1 MTDSY
6 VLSKNEIRLI
16 RCLQEEFPLCER
28 PFLQIA
34 QKLDLPESEVI
45 EMTRRLQE
53 AGCLKRLAAV
63 LYHTRVGYTVNA
75 MLVWDVP
82 EDRVDEMAGQVIRL
96 PQVSH
101 CYRRNRAEGFDY
113 NLYTMVHAES
123 ENELDLLTDRLRS
136 IILPVKFT
144 SLRTKQE
151 LKKTGMKYF
160 I

>member
-28 PFLQIA
+28 PFLQLA

-82 EDRVDEMAGQVIRL
+82 EDRVDETAGQVIRL

-123 ENELDLLTDRLRS
+123 EDELKHLTDRLRS
-136 IILPVKFT
+136 LILPVKFT

-160 I
+160 V